1 MSKAQEQQERLENI
15 NLYLKPG
22 FQLSIV
28 ELVDQTYLVAWTNGE
43 YYDEWT
49 DEMDDGQDN
58 GNIEIVAVDGYHEDT
73 IDSYL
78 DALEYMITNRANKP
92 FKS

>member
-1 MSKAQEQQERLENI
+1 
-15 NLYLKPG
+15 
-22 FQLSIV
+22 
-28 ELVDQTYLVAWTNGE
+28 
-43 YYDEWT
+43 
-49 DEMDDGQDN
+49 MDDGQDN